1 MEGPN
6 ILTLRDCT
14 VIAIL
19 DIFGITY
26 FSLFTLQCL
35 LLHFPLSNTG
45 ISDSLV
51 TLLFGSGVVSWCF
64 LSLAYRIL
72 LVLSST
78 DACDWEKLEFGGILL
93 LIYTTTISYVAL
105 QFSTRPLVQLGYIC
119 TISLLFVG
127 HLVEVLVQPS
137 GTPVTSLK
145 FQYHCT
151 SFGLLALVPIIHSL
165 AEPLGQPM
173 PLTLEIARVAVYNSL
188 RAMQYFVRPL
198 KRMGLFQ
205 GWQPSLY
212 IIYLV
217 LIYSAVMLSP
227 NIIPAV
233 H

>member
-35 LLHFPLSNTG
+35 LLHFPLCNTG
-45 ISDSLV
+45 ISDSLA

-72 LVLSST
+72 LVLGST

-119 TISLLFVG
+119 AISLLFVG

-173 PLTLEIARVAVYNSL
+173 PLTLEIARVAVYNGL
-188 RAMQYFVRPL
+188 GAMQYFVRPL
-198 KRMGLFQ
+198 ERMGLFQ

-212 IIYLV
+212 IMYLV

>member
-72 LVLSST
+72 LVLGST

-119 TISLLFVG
+119 AISLLFVG

-173 PLTLEIARVAVYNSL
+173 PLTLEIARVAVYNGL
-188 RAMQYFVRPL
+188 GAMQYFVRPL
-198 KRMGLFQ
+198 ERMGLFQ

-212 IIYLV
+212 IMYLV